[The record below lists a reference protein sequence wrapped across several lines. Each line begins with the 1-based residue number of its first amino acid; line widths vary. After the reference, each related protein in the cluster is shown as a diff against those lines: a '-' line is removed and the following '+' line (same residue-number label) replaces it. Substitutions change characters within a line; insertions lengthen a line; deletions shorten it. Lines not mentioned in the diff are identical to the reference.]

1 MAAAPQKGRMQVVI
15 FCGGQGMRLREK
27 TESIPKPLV
36 EIGGKPILWH
46 LMKLYA
52 HYGWTDFILCLGYK
66 GELIR
71 EFCKQITQ
79 WRVTPVETGLETNTG
94 GRLKL
99 VQPYVTGST
108 FFATYADGLAN
119 IDLPH
124 LVEFHRRQETLATM
138 TCVKPRTHFGLVD
151 IGAEHRVVGYR
162 EKPQLDTWVNGGF
175 FVFERRVFDYIQGD
189 EVLEQA
195 PMSRL
200 MQDGQLSA
208 YPFDRFWVCMD
219 TYKDHQMLNAL
230 WAQGQAQWKLW
241 TDEEPHVARP
251 PRIRHGV

>member
-1 MAAAPQKGRMQVVI
+1 MARKPSQKPQVVI
-15 FCGGQGMRLREK
+15 LCGGQGMRLREK

-46 LMKLYA
+46 LMKIYA
-52 HYGWTDFILCLGYK
+52 HYGFTDFILCLGYK

-71 EFCKQITQ
+71 EFCRQITQ

-99 VQPYVTGST
+99 VRPYVTSPT
-108 FFATYADGLAN
+108 FFTTYADGLAN

-124 LVEFHRRQETLATM
+124 LLAFHQQQETIATM
-138 TCVKPRTHFGLVD
+138 TCVKPRTHFGLVE
-151 IGAEHRVVGYR
+151 IGPEHRVTGYR

-175 FVFERRVFDYIQGD
+175 LTFEQRVFDYLED
-189 EVLEQA
+189 NDVLEQA
-195 PMSRL
+195 PMARL
-200 MQDGQLSA
+200 MREGQLSA

-219 TYKDHQMLNAL
+219 TYKDHLLLNQL
-230 WAQGQAQWKLW
+230 WNEGRADWKLW
-241 TDEEPHVARP
+241 RENERRVARAA
-251 PRIRHGV
+251 RVRDGV